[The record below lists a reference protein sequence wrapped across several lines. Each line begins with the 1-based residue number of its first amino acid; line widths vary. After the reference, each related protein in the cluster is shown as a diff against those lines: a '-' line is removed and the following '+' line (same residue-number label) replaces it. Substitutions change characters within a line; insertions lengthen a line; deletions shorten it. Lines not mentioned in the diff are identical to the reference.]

1 MSEESLEKYEGIVD
15 ENGLIDYDG
24 LLHLIEQKKQLET
37 QVATLKREIDY
48 AWDVNQFIDPK
59 GYGTDGDGWF
69 DLCWEYRDIG
79 AAEFWEQEHDT
90 EPHDDAAPELTNK
103 FGYVCTEHDDCP
115 VCIKLAEE

>member
-15 ENGLIDYDG
+15 EDGLIDYDG
-24 LLHLIEQKKQLET
+24 LLYLIEQKKQLET

-59 GYGTDGDGWF
+59 GYGTDGHGWF
-69 DLCWEYRDIG
+69 DLCWKYRDIG
-79 AAEFWEQEHDT
+79 AADFWLGGHDIGDSENLT
-90 EPHDDAAPELTNK
+90 EEELNK
-103 FGYVCTEHDDCP
+103 FGRYCEDDDDCT